1 MNNSRIQS
9 IESTQKTA
17 LRRTVRGAS
26 TLTWMIFA
34 LVLGAIVYLLSKILP
49 IYYSYYELENQ
60 MRAMIRVADQNT
72 DEQIRKMLGDQM
84 KVLKIPAEIE
94 DVKIQRG
101 SRTMLIELSY
111 TEWLE
116 VPLGSTYYELWEFDF
131 DLRVEDDLPL

>member
-1 MNNSRIQS
+1 M
-9 IESTQKTA
+9 
-17 LRRTVRGAS
+17 RGAS